1 MLVNSCRCCENKN
14 LKSVIS
20 LGMSPLANN
29 LLNDELQQDE
39 LFPLE
44 MLYCPECHYCQLSCV
59 VPPEKLFDTYLYTS
73 STTKSFRNHFEKAA
87 ESYVKRFN
95 LTSNSYVLD
104 IGCNDG
110 IALMPLKDLNINV
123 IGVDPATN
131 IVKLTREKGIETIH
145 GYFDET
151 IVDDVL
157 NKYGKIDLITASNVF
172 AHSAD
177 IKQITNS
184 VFKLLKEDGCF
195 IIEAQYL
202 YDTINDLTFDNIY
215 HEHVSYWSVT
225 SIVNFFTNLG
235 YSVVDVEHIDTHGGS
250 IRVYVKN
257 KNKEVSPNVF
267 SFLQKEKE
275 FGLTDFEV
283 YKNFANKIQQVKTN
297 VKTNFD
303 KFKNIGLKIVGY
315 ASPAKATTSL
325 NYYQID
331 NNYIDYIIED
341 NNFKHGKLLPGVR
354 IPICS
359 KEKLSSNPP
368 DIIVI
373 MAWNFAEEIKKN
385 NTDLLLRGI
394 KMISIKD
401 LQVEYNI
408 T

>member
-1 MLVNSCRCCENKN
+1 MLVNNCRCCENKN

-29 LLNDELQQDE
+29 LLNDETQADE

-44 MLYCPECHYCQLSCV
+44 MMYCPECNYCQLSCT

-73 STTKSFRNHFEKAA
+73 STTKSFREHFEKAA
-87 ESYVKRFN
+87 ESYVKKFN
-95 LTSNSYVLD
+95 LTSDSCVLD

-110 IALMPLKDLNINV
+110 IALLPLKNLNVNV
-123 IGVDPATN
+123 IGVDPAAN

-145 GYFDET
+145 GYFDENT
-151 IVDDVL
+151 VNEVL
-157 NKYGKIDLITASNVF
+157 NKHGKIDLITASNVF

-195 IIEAQYL
+195 IIEVQYL

-215 HEHVSYWSVT
+215 HEHVSYWSVS
-225 SIVNFFTNLG
+225 SIVNFFTKLG

-257 KNKEVSPNVF
+257 KNKEVSSNV
-267 SFLQKEKE
+267 STFLQKEKE
-275 FGLTDFEV
+275 FGLTEFEV
-283 YKNFANKIQQVKTN
+283 YKNFSNKIQQVKTN
-297 VKTNFD
+297 VKKNFD
-303 KFKNIGLKIVGY
+303 AFKNIGLKIAGY
-315 ASPAKATTSL
+315 GSPAKATTSL
-325 NYYQID
+325 NYYQVD
-331 NNYIDYIIED
+331 NKYIDYIIED
-341 NNFKHGKLLPGVR
+341 NKLKHGKLLPGVR

-359 KEKLSSNPP
+359 KEKLSTNPP

-385 NTDLLLRGI
+385 NMDLVARGI
-394 KMISIKD
+394 KMVSIKD
-401 LQVEYNI
+401 MQSEYNI
-408 T
+408 I